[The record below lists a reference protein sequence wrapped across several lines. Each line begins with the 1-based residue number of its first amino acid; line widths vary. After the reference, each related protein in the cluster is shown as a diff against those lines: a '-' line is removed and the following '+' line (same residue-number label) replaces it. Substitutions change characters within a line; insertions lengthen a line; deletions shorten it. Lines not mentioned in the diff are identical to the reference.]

1 MKTLKLKANLEPREN
16 KELRKKVSKRFSQR
30 LRQIRKQKKM
40 TQQELAEAA
49 SLHITYVGH
58 LELGKYHPTLF
69 TVWKIAK
76 ALDVSIGDLV
86 GL

>member
-1 MKTLKLKANLEPREN
+1 MKPLELKANLEAHEN
-16 KELRKKVSKRFSQR
+16 KELREKVNERFSQK

-49 SLHITYVGH
+49 SLHLTYVGH

-69 TVWKIAK
+69 TVWKLAK
-76 ALDVSIGDLV
+76 ALGVSVGDLV
-86 GL
+86 D